1 VEPAP
6 ALVACAHGTRDPAGR
21 RAVDALRDAVAA
33 RRPGLR
39 VVEAYIDVQEPSLP
53 LVLGVLGSAVVVPLL
68 LSAGYH
74 VNVDVAAAVDSAGP
88 GIRRARA
95 LGPDGALAEVLAE
108 RLDRAGLADHA
119 VVLAA
124 AGSSDHH
131 AVRDVEQT
139 AHDLGRL
146 IARDVVAA
154 YASAA
159 EPRVGDAASALAAA
173 GRRVAVASYVMAPG
187 FFYDRLREVRADLH
201 SAPLLPHPA
210 IVELVLRRYD
220 EAVTAAPPSS

>member
-1 VEPAP
+1 
-6 ALVACAHGTRDPAGR
+6 
-21 RAVDALRDAVAA
+21 VDALRDAVGA
-33 RRPGLR
+33 RRLGLR
-39 VVEAYIDVQEPSLP
+39 VVEAYVDVQDPSLP
-53 LVLGVLGSAVVVPLL
+53 LVLAGLGSAVVVPLL

-88 GIRRARA
+88 GVRRARA
-95 LGPDGALAEVLAE
+95 LGPDGVLAEVLAE

-124 AGSSDHH
+124 AGSSDHR

-139 AHDLGRL
+139 AHCLGRL

-159 EPRVGDAASALAAA
+159 EPRVGDAASALAAK

-187 FFYDRLREVRADLH
+187 FFYDRLREIRADLH
-201 SAPLLPHPA
+201 TPPLLPHPA
-210 IVELVLRRYD
+210 IVDLVLRRYD
-220 EAVTAAPPSS
+220 EAVTAASPFL

>member
-1 VEPAP
+1 MPL
-6 ALVACAHGTRDPAGR
+6 ALAG
-21 RAVDALRDAVAA
+21 
-33 RRPGLR
+33 
-39 VVEAYIDVQEPSLP
+39 I
-53 LVLGVLGSAVVVPLL
+53 GSAVVVPLL

-74 VNVDVAAAVDSAGP
+74 VNVDVAAAVQSADP

-95 LGPDGALAEVLAE
+95 LGPDGVLADVMAE

-124 AGSSDHH
+124 AGSSDNR
-131 AVRDVEQT
+131 AVRDVEQ
-139 AHDLGRL
+139 AADDLSRL

-159 EPRVGDAASALAAA
+159 EPRVGDAASALAAQ

-187 FFYDRLREVRADLH
+187 FFYDRLREVPADLH
-201 SAPLLPHPA
+201 TPPLLPHPA
-210 IVELVLRRYD
+210 IVDLVLRRYD
-220 EAVTAAPPSS
+220 EAVAAPSPIL

>member
-1 VEPAP
+1 
-6 ALVACAHGTRDPAGR
+6 
-21 RAVDALRDAVAA
+21 VDALRDAVGA
-33 RRPGLR
+33 RRLGLR
-39 VVEAYIDVQEPSLP
+39 VVEAYVDVQDPSLP
-53 LVLGVLGSAVVVPLL
+53 LVLAGLGSAVVVPLL

-88 GIRRARA
+88 GVRRARA
-95 LGPDGALAEVLAE
+95 LGPDGVLAEVLAE

-124 AGSSDHH
+124 AGSSDHR

-139 AHDLGRL
+139 AHCLGRL

-159 EPRVGDAASALAAA
+159 EPRVGDAASALAAK

-187 FFYDRLREVRADLH
+187 FFYDRLREIRADLH
-201 SAPLLPHPA
+201 TPPLLPHPA
-210 IVELVLRRYD
+210 IVDLVLSRYD
-220 EAVTAAPPSS
+220 EAVTAASPFL

>member
-1 VEPAP
+1 VKPAP

-21 RAVDALRDAVAA
+21 RAVDALRDAVGA

-39 VVEAYIDVQEPSLP
+39 VVEAYVDVQEPYLP
-53 LVLGVLGSAVVVPLL
+53 LVLAGLGSAVVVPLL

-88 GIRRARA
+88 GVRRARA
-95 LGPDGALAEVLAE
+95 LGPDSVLAEVLAE

-124 AGSSDHH
+124 AGSSDHR

-139 AHDLGRL
+139 AHYLGRL

-159 EPRVGDAASALAAA
+159 EPRVGDAASALAAK

-187 FFYDRLREVRADLH
+187 FFYDRLREIRADIH
-201 SAPLLPHPA
+201 TPPLLPHPA
-210 IVELVLRRYD
+210 VVDLVLSRYD
-220 EAVTAAPPSS
+220 EAVTAASPFL

>member
-21 RAVDALRDAVAA
+21 RTVDALRDAVGA

-39 VVEAYIDVQEPSLP
+39 VVEAYVDVQEPSLP
-53 LVLGVLGSAVVVPLL
+53 LVLGGLGSAVVVPLL

-74 VNVDVAAAVDSAGP
+74 VNVDVATAVDSAGP
-88 GIRRARA
+88 GVRRARA
-95 LGPDGALAEVLAE
+95 LGPDGVLAEVLAE

-124 AGSSDHH
+124 AGSSDHR
-131 AVRDVEQT
+131 AVRDVEQA

-159 EPRVGDAASALAAA
+159 EPRVGDAASALAAE

-187 FFYDRLREVRADLH
+187 FFYDRLREVPADLH
-201 SAPLLPHPA
+201 TAPLLPHPA
-210 IVELVLRRYD
+210 IVDLVLRRYD
-220 EAVTAAPPSS
+220 EAVTAASPFL

>member
-21 RAVDALRDAVAA
+21 RAVDALRDAVGA

-39 VVEAYIDVQEPSLP
+39 VVEAYVDVQEPSLP
-53 LVLGVLGSAVVVPLL
+53 LALGGLGSAVVVPLL

-88 GIRRARA
+88 GVRRARA
-95 LGPDGALAEVLAE
+95 LGPDGVLAEVLAE

-124 AGSSDHH
+124 AGSSDHR
-131 AVRDVEQT
+131 AVRDVEQM

-159 EPRVGDAASALAAA
+159 EPRVGDAASALAAKW
-173 GRRVAVASYVMAPG
+173 GRVAVASYVMAPG
-187 FFYDRLREVRADLH
+187 FFYDRLREIRADLH
-201 SAPLLPHPA
+201 TPPLLPHPA
-210 IVELVLRRYD
+210 IVDLVLRRYD
-220 EAVTAAPPSS
+220 EAVTASSPFL